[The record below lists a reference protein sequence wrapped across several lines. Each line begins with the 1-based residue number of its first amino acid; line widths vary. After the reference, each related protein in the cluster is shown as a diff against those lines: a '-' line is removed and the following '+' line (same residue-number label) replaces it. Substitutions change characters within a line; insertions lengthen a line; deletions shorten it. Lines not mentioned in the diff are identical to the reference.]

1 MVQVHKRF
9 SDEQVKMLFQGY
21 CQGVLSRADV
31 QDLPGIGRSRFRALR
46 SACRRDPDAFSL

>member
-46 SACRRDPDAFSL
+46 SACRRAPDAFSL